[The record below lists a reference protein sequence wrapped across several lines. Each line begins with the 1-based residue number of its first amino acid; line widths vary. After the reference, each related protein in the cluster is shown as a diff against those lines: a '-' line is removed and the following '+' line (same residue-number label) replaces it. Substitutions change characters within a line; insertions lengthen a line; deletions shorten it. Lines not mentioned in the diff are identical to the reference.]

1 MFFHDSLFC
10 KVYILVLVITR
21 INECHMVEVNFIN
34 RVLPCFR
41 YMPRNCCMYRRQK
54 SWEEQGMRLG
64 EVSIGSKMKPI
75 TTILMKP
82 YAIQV

>member
-34 RVLPCFR
+34 RVLPCFC
-41 YMPRNCCMYRRQK
+41 YMLAAAC
-54 SWEEQGMRLG
+54 
-64 EVSIGSKMKPI
+64 IGDKKAGRSME
-75 TTILMKP
+75 
-82 YAIQV
+82 